1 VTCNGAAFE
10 EHGMSATTTILH
22 PTDFTAHADHAFA
35 LAFSLSRASGSR
47 LLVLH
52 VAPIPKLYTKRCH
65 REEMEAAL
73 RRRHAPDP
81 AVETGWHLVAG
92 EAVPE
97 ILWLAQEIRCALIVM
112 GTQGQTGLARLLM
125 GSVAEQV
132 VRNAT
137 CPVVTVKAHPR
148 EPPPAAEGPSEEAG
162 PIPAA
167 VPIHTILHPTDLSDR
182 CAEAFRVACSLAK
195 DHAARVIV
203 VHVPEPIATPFG
215 MAPSPPLPEGHR
227 GGMEE
232 WLRRSHQSPLGV
244 RVEFRV
250 EEGDVAPGIVSAA
263 RATACDLIVMG
274 THGRTG
280 LRRLL
285 MGSVAE
291 NVLRT
296 APCPVATVKAPFP
309 EAGSVSRSSDGCG
322 TSGSGTRVR

>member
-1 VTCNGAAFE
+1 
-10 EHGMSATTTILH
+10 MPATTTVLH
-22 PTDFTAHADHAFA
+22 PTDFSAHADHAFA
-35 LAFSLSRASGSR
+35 LACSLARASGSR

-52 VAPIPKLYTKRCH
+52 VAPIPQLHTKRYS

-73 RRRHAPDP
+73 RRRQAPDP
-81 AVETGWHLVAG
+81 AVETGWHLLAG

-132 VRNAT
+132 VRNAP
-137 CPVVTVKAHPR
+137 CPVVTVKAPPR
-148 EPPPAAEGPSEEAG
+148 EPPPAAEGPSETAG

-167 VPIHTILHPTDLSDR
+167 VPIQTILHPTDLSDR

-203 VHVPEPIATPFG
+203 VHVAEPRAAPAG
-215 MAPSPPLPEGHR
+215 MAPAPPPPEGHR

-232 WLRRSHQSPLGV
+232 WLCRSHQSAPGV
-244 RVEFRV
+244 RVECRV
-250 EEGDVAPGIVSAA
+250 EEGDAATGIVSAA

-280 LRRLL
+280 LGRLL

-291 NVLRT
+291 SVLRT
-296 APCPVATVKAPFP
+296 APCPVVTVKAPLP
-309 EAGSVSRSSDGCG
+309 EAEPPQRAKAAEPGQPV
-322 TSGSGTRVR
+322 